1 MTWVTVVII
10 IPLALFVLYMTLQIA
25 SYEAAKSRT
34 PEGWAARRQIEQDLI
49 DQDEADDANR

>member
-25 SYEAAKSRT
+25 SYEAA
-34 PEGWAARRQIEQDLI
+34 RRQIEQDLI
-49 DQDEADDANR
+49 DQDGADDAN

>member
-10 IPLALFVLYMTLQIA
+10 SPLALFVLYMTLQIS

-49 DQDEADDANR
+49 DQDGADDAN

>member
-25 SYEAAKSRT
+25 SYEAS
-34 PEGWAARRQIEQDLI
+34 RRQIEQDLI
-49 DQDEADDANR
+49 DQWDREHES